1 MRISDWS
8 SDVCS
13 SDLIIRVGDTPDPDT
28 SRLVSI
34 IQQHAGQPLAL
45 TLLRDGAQ
53 VSLTVVPRAET
64 VQGQTIGRIGVPLG
78 GDLPM
83 VKVRYGLLARKGR
96 AATRTWANAWLSSRM
111 LGRTATGQGAGGNN
125 DGTLRTEER

>member
-64 VQGQTIGRIGVPLG
+64 VQGQTIGRIGVQLG

-83 VKVRYGLLARKGR
+83 VTVRYGLFESIGR
-96 AATRTWANAWLSSRM
+96 AATRTWDTAWLSLRM
-111 LGRTATGQGAGGNN
+111 MGRMVTGEVSWRNFRGIRKSGV
-125 DGTLRTEER
+125 